1 MTFLPHGSALDPRLL
16 AHGTMADDCCCG
28 TSSKTFDSVKEYYGK
43 ILHGTDDLKT
53 NACTTS
59 CGAGVPKRVK
69 KVIAECHE
77 EVVSK

>member
-1 MTFLPHGSALDPRLL
+1 MRARDPRDLPDL
-16 AHGTMADDCCCG
+16 TTRERMANDCSCG
-28 TSSKTFDSVKEYYGK
+28 TSTGTLEAVKEYYGK
-43 ILHGTDDLKT
+43 ILHGTEDLKT

>member
-1 MTFLPHGSALDPRLL
+1 MANECSCESSSGS
-16 AHGTMADDCCCG
+16 GTL
-28 TSSKTFDSVKEYYGK
+28 DSVKEYYGK

-59 CGAGVPKRVK
+59 CGAGAPKRVK

-77 EVVSK
+77 EVLSK

>member
-1 MTFLPHGSALDPRLL
+1 
-16 AHGTMADDCCCG
+16 MADDCSCG

>member
-1 MTFLPHGSALDPRLL
+1 MYNVNYDLEPMRIAQSGCSI
-16 AHGTMADDCCCG
+16 
-28 TSSKTFDSVKEYYGK
+28 SKYMCMYYLQECYGK

-59 CGAGVPKRVK
+59 CGAGAPKRVK